1 MKDLKYK
8 YVGDETP
15 EERLRNKLSPLY
27 ALVNV
32 INIDPEYPKLDELLV
47 VCKANL
53 IEIKEHLDDI
63 IPFYTKLYT
72 IGKFKYKQDNTLEEN
87 GKS

>member
-1 MKDLKYK
+1 MEDLKYN

-32 INIDPEYPKLDELLV
+32 INIDPKYEKLDELLIT
-47 VCKANL
+47 CKANL

-63 IPFYTKLYT
+63 IPFYSVIENIQKLN
-72 IGKFKYKQDNTLEEN
+72 YKQSNTLEDE
-87 GKS
+87 

>member
-1 MKDLKYK
+1 MEELHYK

-47 VCKANL
+47 TCKASL

-63 IPFYTKLYT
+63 IPFYTNIANLKKLNYE
-72 IGKFKYKQDNTLEEN
+72 QDNTLED
-87 GKS
+87 GKKQ